1 MRMVL
6 KLLLIHRQLLLIHRQ
21 LLLIHR
27 QLLLI
32 RVSQGQPLKVS
43 HKGYPQRGSQLFQ
56 AD

>member
-1 MRMVL
+1 MEDGAVRMVL
-6 KLLLIHRQLLLIHRQ
+6 KLLLIHRQ